1 MLQSQVS
8 TYFKTIKIYILIS
21 YHFVQR
27 LYILKA
33 ILLFC
38 LCHKL
43 ALCLHFAYIRPCVLE
58 VAYIRPCVLE
68 VAYIRPCVLEVAYIR
83 PCVLEGNV
91 EQLSEPYY
99 RHMYNRLTV
108 HPILKLVTGMLFLVR
123 FSLH

>member
-68 VAYIRPCVLEVAYIR
+68 
-83 PCVLEGNV
+83 GNV